1 LVRWKIKLILL
12 DLSMSYSIN
21 NASAANTLTEQS
33 LKTLNNIAFRADT
46 VALAYTSS
54 EISWLQFMAAQCPYE
69 YGPAVYMARA
79 MLAPVDTTVYAN
91 TCENLMDSVNS
102 RSMIDG
108 TENETENEVL
118 LSVLPNPAA
127 DQISAGIYSE
137 NEEMWN
143 WKIISLDG
151 RSVFASGA
159 LATNIYE
166 TIDVSNL
173 NNGVYL
179 FSANKENYS
188 LTKRLVIVR

>member
-1 LVRWKIKLILL
+1 
-12 DLSMSYSIN
+12 MSYSIN
-21 NASAANTLTEQS
+21 NTSAANTLTEQS

-46 VALAYTSS
+46 VALAYTSA
-54 EISWLQFMAAQCPYE
+54 EISWLQFMASQCPYE

-91 TCENLMDSVNS
+91 MCENLMDSVNS
-102 RSMIDG
+102 RSMING
-108 TENETENEVL
+108 AVNETENEVL
-118 LSVLPNPAA
+118 FSVSPNPAS
-127 DQISAGIYSE
+127 DQISAGIITQSE
-137 NEEMWN
+137 ESWN

-151 RSVFASGA
+151 RSVFASGTMT
-159 LATNIYE
+159 TNIYK

-179 FSANKENYS
+179 FSVNKENNS